1 MLKNHKKVGKQWQF
15 GAWIGGLL
23 IWVIIGSCNRA
34 PLPTYPRK
42 PMAEHPKNIVL
53 LIGDG
58 MGLSQISAS
67 LYHHNNTSIFEV
79 FRSIGF
85 AKTYA
90 SNNLITDSAAGAT
103 AMACGQKTYEF
114 AIGVDQ
120 DTLPIQN
127 LFEEAEEKGLATG
140 LVATS
145 SIVHAT
151 PAAFVA
157 HVPMRTS
164 YEDIA
169 LGFMDLEID
178 YVVGGGKK
186 YFERRRNDNRNLISE
201 WIRKGYTVK
210 DYFGSPFPSFN
221 KLNPKRNFVYFT
233 ADNQP
238 VSNAAGRRY
247 LPMATQTAFPFLTE
261 HNEDKGFILLVE
273 GSQIDWMCHSNQ
285 SIELMSEMRDFERTV
300 EKALRF
306 AERNGET
313 LVIVTAD
320 HETGGLA
327 INQGS
332 ELKKLKTAWTT
343 NGHTAAM
350 VPVFAYGPQAELFQ
364 GIYENTEIY
373 HKIRQAMRW
382 DSLPHPM
389 PNSAADATFNNS
401 Q

>member
-1 MLKNHKKVGKQWQF
+1 
-15 GAWIGGLL
+15 
-23 IWVIIGSCNRA
+23 
-34 PLPTYPRK
+34 
-42 PMAEHPKNIVL
+42 MAEYPKNVVL
-53 LIGDG
+53 MIGDG

-85 AKTYA
+85 SKTYA
-90 SNNLITDSAAGAT
+90 ANNLITDSAAGAT
-103 AMACGQKTYEF
+103 AMSCGQKTYEF
-114 AIGVDQ
+114 AIGVNL
-120 DTLPIQN
+120 DTLPMKN
-127 LFEEAEEKGLATG
+127 LMEESEERGLATG
-140 LVATS
+140 LVVTS

-157 HVPMRTS
+157 HEPMRTY
-164 YEDIA
+164 YEEIA
-169 LGFMDLEID
+169 LDFMDIELD

-186 YFERRRNDNRNLISE
+186 YFERRRMDNRNLVSE

-210 DYFGSPFPSFN
+210 DYFGSDFPN
-221 KLNPKRNFVYFT
+221 YGRMNPKRNFVYFT

-247 LPMATQTAFPFLTE
+247 LPMATQLALPFLQE
-261 HNEDKGFILLVE
+261 HNSEEGFFLLVE
-273 GSQIDWMCHSNQ
+273 GSQIDWMGHSNQ
-285 SIELMSEMRDFERTV
+285 GVELMTEMRDFEAAV
-300 EKALRF
+300 EKVLRF
-306 AERNGET
+306 AERDGET

-332 ELKKLKTAWTT
+332 KFKKLKIAWTS
-343 NGHTAAM
+343 NGHTATM
-350 VPVFAYGPQAELFQ
+350 VPVFAYGPQAALFQ

-373 HKIRQAMRW
+373 HKIRQAFRW
-382 DSLPHPM
+382 STPEASIVP
-389 PNSAADATFNNS
+389 PSKASINNS